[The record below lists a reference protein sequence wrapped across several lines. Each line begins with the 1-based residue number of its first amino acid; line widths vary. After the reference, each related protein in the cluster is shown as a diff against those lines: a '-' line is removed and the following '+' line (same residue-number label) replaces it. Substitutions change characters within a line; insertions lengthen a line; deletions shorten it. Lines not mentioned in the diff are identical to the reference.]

1 MGLDQFAYSTK
12 EQNVINDE
20 NFKGAKSAHAF
31 FQWCKNYPL
40 QNWMQKFWFDKTGK
54 TSVYEFN
61 CSPIRLREED
71 IEHLRADIES
81 GKLAENYSE
90 KDYTREMK
98 ERDLWFCDTAL
109 EKIGEGRAIYYVPW
123 W

>member
-20 NFKGAKSAHAF
+20 NFKGVEGAHAF
-31 FQWCKNYPL
+31 FQWSKNYPL
-40 QNWMQKFWFDKTGK
+40 QNWMQDFWSDKTGK

-71 IEHLRADIES
+71 IELLRKDIES
-81 GKLAENYSE
+81 GKLAEDFAEN
-90 KDYTREMK
+90 DYTPFMK
-98 ERDLWFCDTAL
+98 ERDLSFCKMAL
-109 EKIGEGRAIYYVPW
+109 EKIKEGRAIYYVPW

>member
-20 NFKGAKSAHAF
+20 NFKGAESAHAF

-40 QNWMQKFWFDKTGK
+40 QNWMQDFWSDKTGK

-71 IEHLRADIES
+71 IELLRKDIES
-81 GKLAENYSE
+81 GKLAEDFAEN
-90 KDYTREMK
+90 DYTPFMK
-98 ERDLWFCDTAL
+98 ERDLSFCKMAL
-109 EKIGEGRAIYYVPW
+109 EKTREGRAIYYVPW